1 MKRLKKIIYVI
12 LLAIVLYLIGFEVF
26 YYVKNKGNVIFY
38 VSNQSALVDT
48 VDIRVIVDGK
58 EVVNGT
64 FIAGNLHNFEKHTIK
79 LRPFSTHG
87 IEVYSDK
94 LHVKTKNEF
103 RFYFV
108 TWVSINFWDEKQKN
122 IPIYWFSVSR
132 SLRPLIFM

>member
-12 LLAIVLYLIGFEVF
+12 LLAIGLYLIGFEAF

-58 EVVNGT
+58 EVINDT
-64 FIAGNLHNFEKHTIK
+64 FIAGNLHNFKKYAIK
-79 LRPFSTHG
+79 LRPFSTHE

-108 TWVSINFWDEKQKN
+108 NWVSINFWDEKQED
-122 IPIYWFSVSR
+122 IPIFWFSVSR
-132 SLRPLIFM
+132 SLRPLVFM